1 MHETILRDLAL
12 VMIVAGVVTVVFHM
26 LRQPVVL
33 GYMLAGL
40 LVSPHMEWFPT
51 VAHEE
56 TIGVL
61 SELGVILL
69 LFSLGI
75 HFSFRKLLSVG
86 ATAFV
91 AATLEIVLMGWLG
104 YEIGSAFGWKP
115 MDSLFLGAIL
125 SISSTTIIVKAL
137 ADLRLSGEKFA
148 DLIFGIL
155 IVEDILAI
163 AMIAMLSGVAVTGE
177 VQVRDALG
185 TMSQLTLFLISVVVV
200 GLLTVPWLLDFIA
213 RFRSREVML
222 VASLGLC
229 FGVSLLAHNMG
240 YSVALGAF
248 LIGAV
253 IADSRQ
259 HKQVEEI
266 VEPVR
271 DMFSAIFFVSVG
283 MMIDPKM
290 LLHYTVPILVITVA
304 VIVGKIVACSL
315 GTFVTGHDGR
325 TSLRVGMGVSQI
337 GEFSFIIAQ
346 LGVLHG
352 VTSDFLYPIA
362 VTVSVVTT
370 LTTPFLIKYSD
381 TFVVGLEKVT
391 PQPVRA
397 QFELYSRWI
406 GRFSGGEPRLDPVRK
421 VVRRTLIQIGLNLIL
436 VAGLFVAARFSVG
449 WLASNSGPLKGRE
462 AGTKAAAWAVAML
475 IAMPLLIATFRKVR
489 AMAMLIAEMSVS
501 RSAAREHTQVIRAV
515 IANVLVVAAT
525 FGLVLLMIALS
536 AAILP
541 PWPVMIVLGI
551 GLAGLAYLLWRQF
564 IMLYAKAQVA
574 LRATLE
580 DKPISSDAAP
590 GEG

>member
-1 MHETILRDLAL
+1 MHETLLRDLAL

-40 LVSPHMEWFPT
+40 LVSPHTKWFPT

-56 TIGVL
+56 AVSVL

-75 HFSFRKLLSVG
+75 HFSFRRLFSVG
-86 ATAFV
+86 ATALV
-91 AATLEIVLMGWLG
+91 AAIFEIVLMGWLG
-104 YEIGSAFGWKP
+104 YEIGKAFGWKS
-115 MDSLFLGAIL
+115 MDSLFLGAVL
-125 SISSTTIIVKAL
+125 SVSSTTIIVKAL
-137 ADLRLSGEKFA
+137 ADLHLSRQLFA

-163 AMIAMLSGVAVTGE
+163 AIIALLSGVATTGE
-177 VQVRDALG
+177 LQVRDVAA
-185 TMSQLTLFLISVVVV
+185 TMSQLTLFFISVVVV
-200 GLLTVPWLLDFIA
+200 GLLVVPWFMDFIA
-213 RFRSREVML
+213 RFRSREMML

-259 HKQVEEI
+259 HKQIEEL

-271 DMFSAIFFVSVG
+271 DMFSAIFFVAVG
-283 MMIDPKM
+283 MMINPSM
-290 LLHYTVPILVITVA
+290 LLEYTVPILIITIV
-304 VIVGKIVACSL
+304 VIVGKIIACSL
-315 GTFVTGHDGR
+315 GTFITGHDGR

-346 LGVLHG
+346 LGVAHR
-352 VTSDFLYPIA
+352 VTSDFLYPIV
-362 VTVSVVTT
+362 VTVSVITT
-370 LTTPFLIKYSD
+370 LTTPYLIKYSD
-381 TFVVGLEKVT
+381 TFVVGIEKIT

-406 GRFSGGEPRLDPVRK
+406 GRFRGGSQLDPIRK
-421 VVRRTLIQIGLNLIL
+421 TVRRTLIQIAVNLTL
-436 VAGLFVAARFSVG
+436 VTCLFVISRYSVG
-449 WLASNSGPLKGRE
+449 WLVSHVETLRE
-462 AGTKAAAWAVAML
+462 HETGTKTAVWVIAML
-475 IAMPLLIATFRKVR
+475 FAMPLLIATFRKFR
-489 AMAMLIAEMSVS
+489 AMAMLIAEISVT
-501 RSAAREHTQVIRAV
+501 RAAAGEHTAVIRAV
-515 IANVLVVAAT
+515 ITNVLVVAAT
-525 FGLVLLMIALS
+525 LGLVLLLIALS

-541 PWPVMIVLGI
+541 PWPVMIVLAL
-551 GLAGLAYLLWRQF
+551 GLSGLVVLMWRQF
-564 IMLYAKAQVA
+564 VKLYAKAQVA
-574 LRATLE
+574 LQATLE
-580 DKPISSDAAP
+580 EKPSS
-590 GEG
+590 GEPASGRE